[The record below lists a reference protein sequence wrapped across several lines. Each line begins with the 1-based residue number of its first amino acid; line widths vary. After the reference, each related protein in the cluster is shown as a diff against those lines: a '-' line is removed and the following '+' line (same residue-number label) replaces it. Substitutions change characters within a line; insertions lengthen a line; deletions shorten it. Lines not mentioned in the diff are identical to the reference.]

1 MASRNPSPLRYPGGK
16 VQLFPFVR
24 DIIVANKLHGAT
36 YVEPFAGGAGL
47 ALKLLEDDIVSRII
61 INDLDIHI
69 FAFWHSVL
77 NESKALCDMIRRTP
91 VNRKHWKLQRAIYQ
105 KSDSSDLLS
114 LGFSTFF
121 LNRTNVSGVLTG
133 GMIGGKKQNGNYKI
147 DARFD
152 KKSLIEKINLVAQ
165 RKDHI
170 TLFNDDAIDL
180 LKRVEVTSL
189 RKVLINFDPPYVQKG
204 AALYKNAF
212 TESDHRRLSKTILSC
227 RKKWIVTYDMCPLV
241 TELFQSK
248 RMGQVGVHYSARS
261 PRLAQE
267 CIIFNDNVKVPACT
281 MLSKMTMRKCQM
293 KSGVENI

>member
-16 VQLFPFVR
+16 AQLFPLVR
-24 DIIVANKLHGAT
+24 DIIVANRLQGAT

-47 ALKLLEDDIVSRII
+47 ALKLLEENIVSRII

-77 NESKALCDMIRRTP
+77 NESKALCDMISRTP
-91 VNRKHWKLQRAIYQ
+91 VNRKHWRLQRAIYQ

-133 GMIGGKKQNGNYKI
+133 GMIGGKKQDGTYKL

-152 KKSLIEKINLVAQ
+152 KKALIEKIGFIAQ
-165 RKDHI
+165 RKDNI
-170 TLFNDDAIDL
+170 VLFNDDAINF
-180 LKRVEVTSL
+180 LKRVEVASL

-212 TESDHRRLSKTILSC
+212 TEEDHRRLSKAILSC
-227 RKKWIVTYDMCPLV
+227 GKKWIVTYDACPLV
-241 TELFQSK
+241 TELFK
-248 RMGQVGVHYSARS
+248 KRRMGRIGVYYSARN

-267 CIIFNDNVKVPACT
+267 CIIFNNNVEPPQG
-281 MLSKMTMRKCQM
+281 MTLLARD
-293 KSGVENI
+293 